1 MREFLDKM
9 NLARWV
15 ILVTLVA
22 SLVLGITGWRLQ
34 RQRAELEKGLQAR
47 VPNMAQE
54 LQVLA
59 AQYSRMYKDAERE
72 GLFGQKDP
80 QLYIREIAANPNVA
94 IGDVFIDTP
103 TPQVIAKGVVDRK
116 YTIKSQSSNR
126 GFTRDRIANFM
137 YLLEKSSSRI
147 RVTRASIE
155 REQNQKEWE
164 IGPDSWKWNIE
175 VTSRQ
180 KDEDAK

>member
-1 MREFLDKM
+1 VKALLESM

-22 SLVLGITGWRLQ
+22 SLVLAITGWRLQ
-34 RQRAELEKGLQAR
+34 RKRSELELHLRTR
-47 VPNMAQE
+47 VPAMSRD

-59 AQYSRMYKDAERE
+59 TQYSRMYKDAERE

-94 IGDVFIDTP
+94 VGDVLIDAP
-103 TPQVIAKGVVDRK
+103 APQSIARGVEDRR
-116 YTIKSQSSNR
+116 YSIKPQSTSR

-147 RVTRASIE
+147 RVTRATIE
-155 REQNQKEWE
+155 REQTLKEWE
-164 IGPDSWKWNIE
+164 VGADSWKWSIE

-180 KDEDAK
+180 KTEGGR